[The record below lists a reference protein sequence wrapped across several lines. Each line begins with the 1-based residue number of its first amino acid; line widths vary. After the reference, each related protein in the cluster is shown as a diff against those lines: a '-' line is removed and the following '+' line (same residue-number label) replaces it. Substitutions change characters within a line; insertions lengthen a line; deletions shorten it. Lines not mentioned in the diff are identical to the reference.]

1 MTFNNSI
8 SLDHIKSKIIKL
20 IYNNSSNSSNSLSK
34 NDIIDKVKK
43 YNNYTKYNLELE
55 YYIDYHI
62 CNKKSRL

>member
-20 IYNNSSNSSNSLSK
+20 IYNNSSNSLSK
-34 NDIIDKVKK
+34 NDIIDKLKK

-55 YYIDYHI
+55 FYIDYHI